1 MKNEDLENSSF
12 VETLEGIAFGTSL
25 MDIDRKLKKCVKASL
40 KTGKMSTL
48 TVTLKLKPVPG
59 DDANQINVSDVCK
72 ANIPEPEHGET
83 VMYGSEN
90 NELLTEHPFA
100 ARKAKAPEE
109 FVEPSGPTLASIKK
123 LN

>member
-25 MDIDRKLKKCVKASL
+25 MDIDRKLKKCVEASA

-48 TVTLKLKPVPG
+48 TIQLKLKPVPG
-59 DDANQINVSDVCK
+59 ADVPQFEIVDTCK
-72 ANIPEPEHGET
+72 ANIPEPEHGAT
-83 VMYGSEN
+83 IMYGSEK